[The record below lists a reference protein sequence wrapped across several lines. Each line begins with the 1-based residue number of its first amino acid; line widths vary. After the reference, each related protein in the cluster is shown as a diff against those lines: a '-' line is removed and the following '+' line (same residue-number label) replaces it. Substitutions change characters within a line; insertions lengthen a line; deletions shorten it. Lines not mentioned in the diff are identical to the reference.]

1 MKSHQVSLFLVDFSH
16 VVGLSAWLNVGPA
29 RHAQCGVS
37 STVGQ
42 ALADLNL
49 DKNFQVFKFR
59 ATATD
64 ANQFSSSR

>member
-1 MKSHQVSLFLVDFSH
+1 MYAQCMAV
-16 VVGLSAWLNVGPA
+16 NIGPA

-49 DKNFQVFKFR
+49 DKIFQDFKFR
-59 ATATD
+59 AAATD
-64 ANQFSSSR
+64 ANQFSSSHCL

>member
-1 MKSHQVSLFLVDFSH
+1 MAV
-16 VVGLSAWLNVGPA
+16 NVGPA

-49 DKNFQVFKFR
+49 DKIFQVFKFR

-64 ANQFSSSR
+64 ANQSVHHAVAQCKF

>member
-1 MKSHQVSLFLVDFSH
+1 MAV
-16 VVGLSAWLNVGPA
+16 NVGPA

-49 DKNFQVFKFR
+49 DKKFQVFKFR
-59 ATATD
+59 AADTN
-64 ANQFSSSR
+64 ANQFS